1 MEVDIAGKLFPN
13 LFTLIAQLISTG
25 LLFLCFKK
33 FLYVPLQKMLAKRA
47 DYIEGNIKESED
59 INQQAKLKLQESD
72 DLARQSAKEYREI
85 VDKAKEDALVES
97 AKIIEEARMSADRKM
112 VQAQQQIEVEKQKA
126 QEQMQE
132 QMVDIA
138 LSAATKII
146 QREMDTKANREY
158 VDEFVREV
166 SH

>member
-1 MEVDIAGKLFPN
+1 MEIDIAGKLFPN

-25 LLFLCFKK
+25 ILFLCFKK
-33 FLYVPLQKMLAKRA
+33 FLYGPLQKMLEKRA
-47 DYIEGNIKESED
+47 EYIEDNIKESKE
-59 INQQAKLKLQESD
+59 INEQAKLKLQESD
-72 DLARQSAKEYREI
+72 ALARQSAKEYREI

-97 AKIIEEARMSADRKM
+97 AKIIEEARMTAERKM
-112 VQAQQQIEVEKQKA
+112 IQANQQIEADKQKA
-126 QEQMQE
+126 KEEMQE

-146 QREMDTKANREY
+146 QKEMDTKTNRDY
-158 VDEFVREV
+158 VDAFVREV